1 MILQGKNKDLLKATK
16 KEMLVA
22 ANKEDYELA
31 ASLRDQMFALEKMIE
46 RQIAV
51 VDKTK
56 EADVFIYLVKDN
68 EIVFHMTQVRDFR
81 ILGSENFMLPIPAGE
96 IEDSLS
102 TFLLQYYD
110 NKYIPDVIVTNN
122 EFRNELNSRIF

>member
-16 KEMLVA
+16 KEMMIA
-22 ANKEDYELA
+22 ASKEEFELA

-56 EADVFIYLVKDN
+56 EADIFIYFVKDHQ
-68 EIVFHMTQVRDFR
+68 IVFHMTQVRDF
-81 ILGSENFMLPIPAGE
+81 LGFGIGE
-96 IEDSLS
+96 LYASS
-102 TFLLQYYD
+102 
-110 NKYIPDVIVTNN
+110 
-122 EFRNELNSRIF
+122 SCW